1 MPSCPAGSAKFP
13 AQAEWGTQWDTFTVQ
28 VNPTQSTSKW
38 DHMNLCF
45 SQEFI
50 VCDEPVDHKGNET
63 ALAELEYGCARF
75 GGGQRWEEVEKTRA
89 CCRALQCVEC
99 AGNRTF
105 LRDGFPCIR

>member
-1 MPSCPAGSAKFP
+1 
-13 AQAEWGTQWDTFTVQ
+13 
-28 VNPTQSTSKW
+28 
-38 DHMNLCF
+38 MNLCF